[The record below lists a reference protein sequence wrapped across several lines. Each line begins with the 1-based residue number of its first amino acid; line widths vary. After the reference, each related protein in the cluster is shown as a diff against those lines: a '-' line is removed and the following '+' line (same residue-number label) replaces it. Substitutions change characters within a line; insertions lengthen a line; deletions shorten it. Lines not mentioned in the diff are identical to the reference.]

1 LFDAIPYAKGGSAVK
16 TLRMVLVTI
25 VVFSGGFLVFT
36 KAVFGGEQDAIW
48 MTSFQKGVRA
58 LKEKEFEEAIGQ
70 FKKAIHEKPDA
81 TQPYSAIRI
90 AYGQMGLEHS
100 PSDMLDLVKAR
111 KVLDG
116 GQLDHAEEILRN
128 LLRVHFANPQTHAL
142 LRRVYMQKGRS
153 EEASHELKIFSG
165 LLDAILST
173 GDGKTPETSFL
184 VQSISEEYVVALR
197 LNCENKGHEL
207 RKIKGRMYDVL
218 TLSCGRW
225 WWNRRTVY
233 FDISA
238 FYSGD
243 PSVRLTVYHYDHQ

>member
-1 LFDAIPYAKGGSAVK
+1 MPKEGSTVK
-16 TLRMVLVTI
+16 RLGVALVTI
-25 VVFSGGFLVFT
+25 FVFSGGFWVFT
-36 KAVFGGEQDAIW
+36 EAVFGGEQEAIW
-48 MTSFQKGVRA
+48 MTSFQRGVRA

-70 FKKAIHEKPDA
+70 FKKAIHEKPNA
-81 TQPYSAIRI
+81 TQPYSGIRI

-116 GQLDHAEEILRN
+116 GQLDQAEEILRN

-142 LRRVYMQKGRS
+142 LRRVYIEKGRS
-153 EEASHELKIFSG
+153 DEASHELKIFSG
-165 LLDAILST
+165 LLDAIFST
-173 GDGKTPETSFL
+173 GDGKSPETAFL

-197 LNCENKGHEL
+197 LNCEQKGREL
-207 RKIKGRMYDVL
+207 RQIKGRMYDVF
-218 TLSCGRW
+218 TISCGRW

-238 FYSGD
+238 FYSDD
-243 PSVRLTVYHYDHQ
+243 PSVRLTVYHYDH